1 MDVFDMLELVFGLA
15 LFLFG
20 MSLMGDALK
29 RSANCY
35 NSVVV
40 GDNSHGCRLCKLRN
54 DDAYSGG
61 RRYNG
66 RKSRYSGN
74 SVDHIAF

>member
-29 RSANCY
+29 RSAGN
-35 NSVVV
+35 
-40 GDNSHGCRLCKLRN
+40 KL
-54 DDAYSGG
+54 
-61 RRYNG
+61 
-66 RKSRYSGN
+66 K
-74 SVDHIAF
+74 